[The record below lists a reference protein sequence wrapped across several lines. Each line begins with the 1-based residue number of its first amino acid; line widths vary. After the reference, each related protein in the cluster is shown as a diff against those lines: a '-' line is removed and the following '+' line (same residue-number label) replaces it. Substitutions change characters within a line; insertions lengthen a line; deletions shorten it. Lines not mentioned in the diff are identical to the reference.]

1 MVNFLILPPFST
13 YKSAMSETTT
23 ETDNEITTENEEES
37 THKNSNHIAGCGIFL
52 VILAMVI
59 FLVSVSVYSYF
70 DHKDA
75 FIKFSEESITPTEIA
90 STEDKTAV
98 TALDKKFS
106 DFGALVKDK
115 KLATME
121 LSADEINL
129 AIAHFEKLE
138 AFQEKLYVT
147 AITDKHIEARS
158 SFPINAGFDGVR
170 HVNGKL
176 MLKPV
181 IAQDS
186 IFPIVDKVEADTG
199 EPVPDKVLQAIP
211 VLMFAGYRN
220 DETIKDVFH
229 KLTKVELSNG
239 MLHITSEPGSTET
252 PILEMDVTEQ
262 TNDGFLL
269 FGLLTFI
276 FVTTIAFAVWF
287 SKYRKK
293 QNAAE

>member
-1 MVNFLILPPFST
+1 
-13 YKSAMSETTT
+13 MSEPTT
-23 ETDNEITTENEEES
+23 ETTNEITTENDQQS

-52 VILAMVI
+52 VILAMVV

-90 STEDKTAV
+90 STTDAAAN

-106 DFGALVKDK
+106 DFGALVKDQ
-115 KLATME
+115 KLATMD

-129 AIAHFEKLE
+129 AIAHFEKLAE
-138 AFQEKLYVT
+138 FKNTLFVT

-181 IAQDS
+181 IAQGS

-199 EPVPDKVLQAIP
+199 EPVPEKVLQAIP

-220 DETIKDVFH
+220 DDNIKDVFH
-229 KLTKVELSNG
+229 KLTKVEIQNG
-239 MLHITSEPGSTET
+239 TLHITSEPDSTET
-252 PILEMDVTEQ
+252 PIIEMDVSEETAV
-262 TNDGFLL
+262 GFQL

-276 FVTTIAFAVWF
+276 FVTTLAFALWF

-293 QNAAE
+293 QKSAQ

>member
-1 MVNFLILPPFST
+1 
-13 YKSAMSETTT
+13 MSETTT
-23 ETDNEITTENEEES
+23 ENEEETDVES

-52 VILAMVI
+52 VILAMVV

-70 DHKDA
+70 DHKSA

-90 STEDKTAV
+90 PTTDAAAI

-106 DFGALVKDK
+106 DFGALVMDK
-115 KLATME
+115 KLATMD
-121 LSADEINL
+121 LTADEINL
-129 AIAHFEKLE
+129 AIAHFKKLE
-138 AFQEKLYVT
+138 EFQKKLYVT

-176 MLKPV
+176 MLQPV
-181 IAQDS
+181 IAQGS

-229 KLTKVELSNG
+229 KLTKVELNNG
-239 MLHITSEPGSTET
+239 MLHITSEPDSTAT
-252 PILEMDVTEQ
+252 PIIEMDVTEE
-262 TNDGFLL
+262 TAVGFQL

-276 FVTTIAFAVWF
+276 FVTTLAFALWF

>member
-1 MVNFLILPPFST
+1 
-13 YKSAMSETTT
+13 MSETTK
-23 ETDNEITTENEEES
+23 ENEEETDVES

-52 VILAMVI
+52 VILAMVV

-70 DHKDA
+70 DHKSA
-75 FIKFSEESITPTEIA
+75 FIKFSEESITSTEIA
-90 STEDKTAV
+90 PTTDTAAV
-98 TALDKKFS
+98 NALEKKFS

-115 KLATME
+115 KLATMD
-121 LSADEINL
+121 LTADEINL
-129 AIAHFEKLE
+129 AIAHFKKLE
-138 AFQEKLYVT
+138 EFQSKLYVT
-147 AITDKHIEARS
+147 TITDKHIEARS

-181 IAQDS
+181 IAQGS

-199 EPVPDKVLQAIP
+199 EPVPEKVLQAIP

-220 DETIKDVFH
+220 DDTIKDVFH
-229 KLTKVELSNG
+229 KLTKVELHNG
-239 MLHITSEPGSTET
+239 KLHITSEPGSTAT
-252 PILEMDVTEQ
+252 PIIEMDVTEE
-262 TNDGFLL
+262 TAVGFQL

-276 FVTTIAFAVWF
+276 FVTTLAFALWF

-293 QNAAE
+293 QKAAD

>member
-1 MVNFLILPPFST
+1 
-13 YKSAMSETTT
+13 MSETTT